1 MKNKFLISIACL
13 FLVFSCGKQESE
25 GSITIDLA
33 QKGADISPSMYGVF
47 FEEINHAGDGG
58 LYAEM
63 VQNRSFESKEYPE
76 GYHVEGNQLYP
87 VAVPNHLTGDIN
99 KSGYKWSTE
108 EFLGWSLKT
117 EGDVKASMKLTKK
130 NPLFKSTP
138 NSLQIDISKFSKVTL
153 VNNGYWGMGVK
164 KDEKYNLRFYLRDF
178 KYTGKLNIQLISS
191 TGDVLE
197 NKAVELKKASKWHE
211 YKLVLAPNRTD
222 KKATLSFKFEGK
234 GTVWLDYVSLFPQKT
249 FKNRPNGL
257 RKDVAKTLMDLNPG
271 FVRWPGGCIVEGIT
285 LDNRYEWKKTLG
297 DPAARKGEYDLWG
310 YRNTYGFGY
319 HEFLQFCEDTNS
331 EGMYVCNVGMGC
343 QARSG
348 DACSIHDVQF
358 YIDDVLDAIEYAIG
372 DESTKWGTKRAEAG
386 HSKLFPLKYIEIGN
400 ENFGA
405 LYNERFDLFYTA
417 IKEKYPQ
424 LILISNH
431 GLGHDVKNVAK
442 TDMIDPHWYVAP
454 NFFFKNADIFDDE
467 PREGYKVYVGEYACN
482 QGVGS
487 GNMLAALSEAAFITG
502 MERNSD
508 LVTMAS
514 YAPLFENKNDRTWPV
529 NLIWIDNMQVVGRS
543 SYYVQKMTAGNMPT
557 YNLGT
562 KITSKPVDAM
572 PLNADGNIGVG
583 SWSTQVEYKDFK
595 VIYEEGKSEVL
606 DLKNNIIQSGEWVI
620 SDSVVSQNSMLN
632 QTGLFLE
639 KNLKGDYT
647 VKVKARKTG
656 GSEGFLIYIGMTN
669 NNKNGHLLNIG
680 GWNNIQTALEGLKDG
695 NVSEMLT
702 KFVPQ
707 KIETNKWYDIEIIKK
722 GNTLKLMVDG
732 EQKFDYTPTDI
743 VRQFVVS
750 GYDETTQ
757 EVIIKVVN
765 ADDTS
770 WKPSIDLLN
779 GSDINATGKAI
790 VLSASS
796 PEEENSFEEPFKIF
810 PEEVEYGGYS
820 SNFTYNFL
828 PYSYT
833 VLRIKVERK

>member
-1 MKNKFLISIACL
+1 MKNTSLISIVCL
-13 FLVFSCGKQESE
+13 FLIFSCEKQESK
-25 GSITIDLA
+25 GLITIDLA
-33 QKGADISPSMYGVF
+33 QKGADVSPSMYGVF

-76 GYHVEGNQLYP
+76 GYRVEGDQLFSND
-87 VAVPNHLTGDIN
+87 VPNHLTGDIN
-99 KSGYKWSTE
+99 KAGYKWTTE
-108 EFLGWSLKT
+108 EFPGWSLKA
-117 EGDVKASMKLTKK
+117 EGGAKAVMKLTKN
-130 NPLFKSTP
+130 NPLFESTP
-138 NSLQIDISKFSKVTL
+138 NSLQVDISKPGIATL
-153 VNNGYWGMGVK
+153 VNSGYWGMGVK
-164 KDEKYNLRFYLRDF
+164 KDEQYNLRFYVRDS
-178 KYTGKLNIQLISS
+178 KYTGKLNIQLVSS
-191 TGDVLE
+191 SGEVLE
-197 NKAVELKKASKWHE
+197 NKVVELKNTAKWHE
-211 YKLVLAPNRTD
+211 YKLALTSNKTD
-222 KKATLSFKFEGK
+222 KKANLAFKFEGK

-257 RKDVAKTLMDLNPG
+257 REDVVKALTDLNPG
-271 FVRWPGGCIVEGIT
+271 FVRWPGGCVVEGIS
-285 LDNRYEWKKTLG
+285 LDNRYEWKETLG
-297 DPAARKGEYDLWG
+297 DPAARKGEYGLWG

-331 EGMYVCNVGMGC
+331 EGMYVCNVGIGC

-348 DACSIHDVQF
+348 DACSIHNVQF
-358 YIDDVLDAIEYAIG
+358 YVDDVLDAIEYAIG
-372 DESTKWGTKRAEAG
+372 DESTKWGAKRAEAG
-386 HSKLFPLKYIEIGN
+386 HSKPFPLKYVEIGN
-400 ENFGA
+400 ENYGE
-405 LYNERFDLFYTA
+405 LYNERFDIFYKA

-431 GLGHDVKNVAK
+431 GLGSDVKNVAK

-454 NFFFKNADIFDDE
+454 NFFFKNADIFDDQ

-543 SYYVQKMTAGNMPT
+543 SYYVQKMTTENMPT

-562 KITSKPVDAM
+562 KISAKPVETR
-572 PLNADGNIGVG
+572 PLNIDGNVGVG
-583 SWSTQVEYKDFK
+583 SWSTQVDYKDFE
-595 VIYEEGKSEVL
+595 VIYEDGKTEVL
-606 DLKNNIIQSGEWVI
+606 DIRSNTIQSGEWTV
-620 SDSVVSQNSMLN
+620 SDTVVSQNTMSNM
-632 QTGLFLE
+632 TGLFLE
-639 KNLKGDYT
+639 KKLEGDYT
-647 VKVKARKTG
+647 VKLKAKKVRG
-656 GSEGFLIYIGMTN
+656 NEGFLIYFGMTN
-669 NNKNGHLLNIG
+669 NNKDGHLLNIG
-680 GWNNIQTALEGLKDG
+680 GWNNTQTALEGLADG

-707 KIETNKWYDIEIIKK
+707 KVENNKWYAIEITKK
-722 GNTLKLMVDG
+722 ANALKIMVDG
-732 EQKFDYTPTDI
+732 KELLSYTPTDI
-743 VRQFVVS
+743 KKQFVVS

-757 EVIIKVVN
+757 EVIVKVVN

-770 WKPSIDLLN
+770 WSPSIDLLN
-779 GSDINATGKAI
+779 GHEIKATGKAI
-790 VLSASS
+790 VLSANS
-796 PEEENSFEEPFKIF
+796 PEEENSFEEPLKIS
-810 PEEVEYGGYS
+810 PEEVVYTGYS

-833 VLRIKVERK
+833 VLRIKVEKN

>member
-1 MKNKFLISIACL
+1 MKNKFLISIVCF
-13 FLVFSCGKQESE
+13 FLIFSCKKEESH

-33 QKGADISPSMYGVF
+33 QKGADVSPSMYGVF

-76 GYHVEGNQLYP
+76 GYRVEGNQLYP

-99 KSGYKWSTE
+99 KSGHKWNTE
-108 EFLGWSLKT
+108 EFPGWVLKT
-117 EGDVKASMKLTKK
+117 EGDAKASMKLTKN

-138 NSLQIDISKFSKVTL
+138 NSLQVDISKSGEVTL
-153 VNNGYWGMGVK
+153 INNGYWGMGIK
-164 KDEKYNLRFYLRDF
+164 KDATYNLRFYVRDS
-178 KYTGKLNIQLISS
+178 KYTGTLNIQLISS
-191 TGDVLE
+191 TGAVLE
-197 NKAVELKKASKWHE
+197 DKAVVLKKASKWQE
-211 YKLVLAPNRTD
+211 YKLVLVPNKTD
-222 KKATLSFKFEGK
+222 KKATLALKFEGK

-257 RKDVAKTLMDLNPG
+257 REDVAKTLMDLNPG
-271 FVRWPGGCIVEGIT
+271 FIRWPGGCVVEGIT
-285 LDNRYEWKKTLG
+285 LDNRYEWKETLG

-331 EGMYVCNVGMGC
+331 EGMYVCSVGIGC
-343 QARSG
+343 QARMG
-348 DACSIHDVQF
+348 DACSTNEVPF

-372 DESTKWGTKRAEAG
+372 DTSTEWGAKRAAAG
-386 HSKLFPLKYIEIGN
+386 HSKPFPLKYVEIGN
-400 ENFGA
+400 ENNGA

-431 GLGHDVKNVAK
+431 GLGQDVKNVTK

-454 NFFFKNADIFDDE
+454 NYFFRNANIFDDQ

-562 KITSKPVDAM
+562 KITPKPVAAM
-572 PLNADGNIGVG
+572 PLYADGNIGVG
-583 SWSTQVEYKDFK
+583 SWSTQVDYKDFK
-595 VIYEEGKSEVL
+595 VIYEDGKTAVL
-606 DLKNNIIQSGEWVI
+606 SLKDNSAQSGEWTV
-620 SDSVVSQNSMLN
+620 SDTIVSQNSMLN
-632 QTGLFLE
+632 MTGLFLK

-647 VKVKARKTG
+647 VKFKAKKTG
-656 GSEGFLIYIGMTN
+656 GNEGFLIYFGMTN
-669 NNKNGHLLNIG
+669 NNKNGHLFNIG
-680 GWNNIQTALEGLKDG
+680 GWGNTQTVLEGLKDG
-695 NVSEMLT
+695 NVSDILA
-702 KFVPQ
+702 KSAPLKV
-707 KIETNKWYDIEIIKK
+707 ETNIWYDIEIIKK

-732 EQKFDYTPTDI
+732 KQKINYTPIDI

-757 EVIIKVVN
+757 EVIVKVVN

-779 GSDINATGKAI
+779 GSEINATGKAI
-790 VLSASS
+790 VLSANS
-796 PEEENSFEEPFKIF
+796 PEEENSFEEPFKIV
-810 PEEVEYGGYS
+810 PKEVTYSGYA
-820 SNFTYNFL
+820 SNFSYNFP

-833 VLRIKVERK
+833 VLRIKVEKK